1 MEVLKTFK
9 NMRLSPLLVVFLT
22 TSTTLG
28 LARTALGEVAT
39 WSEGNP
45 DSLTQADSPS
55 TLALES
61 LDWSSLVSVASPPD
75 GLQEFSGRETSN
87 WGTPEPSVGIWNEL
101 LSSQLLTQESLE
113 TPLWV
118 AAATLPIP
126 ASLLEVNPG
135 NPKPSVPDSLER
147 VDSEEI
153 AQMVEAEAH
162 HPDVPTGLEDEN
174 LEGEISLNED
184 SGETL
189 VAGEVQPETIIPPLI
204 ATALDLAQSPL
215 DQPPP
220 AAPPAEGE
228 PRVLVAEVVVAGDN
242 LTPELEDVVYNAIR
256 TQPGRTT
263 TRSQLQ
269 EDVNA
274 VFATGFF
281 ANVTQVPEDT
291 PLGVRITFQVE
302 VNPVLRQVVLQTLPE
317 GAEQRAV
324 PPEVIDE
331 IFGGQYGETL
341 NLRTL
346 QENVIAL
353 NQWYQS
359 NGYDLAQVLGSPQVS
374 RDGVVTLQVA
384 EGVIEDVQVRFLN
397 EEGEEVSGR
406 TRPFIVTR
414 EMQMAAGGI
423 FQRDM
428 AQADLQRVFGLGLF
442 QDARLNFEPGTDPSK
457 VIVNVEVQEGNTGSV
472 AAGVGISS
480 ASGFFGTGSYQQ
492 RNVGGNNQDL
502 TAELQIGTREF
513 LFDVAFTD
521 PWIAGDPYRTSYTV
535 NAFRRR
541 TISLIFD
548 GGDPEIRLPNND
560 RPRVVRTGGGVNFVR
575 PLAPDP
581 FSRADWTLSAGF
593 QYQAVS
599 IQDGNADISPVDSLG
614 NLLSFSPSGRDTI
627 VALQLGAIYD
637 RRNNPL
643 QPTSGSLVRLG
654 MDQTIPIGSGQ
665 IFFNRLRGSYSRY
678 IPVDWFNLSRDPDA
692 PQTLAFNIQAGTV
705 LGDLPPYEAFSI
717 GGANSVRGYEEGNV
731 GSGRSYLQL
740 TAEYRFPILSFVGGT
755 LFVDYGTDLGSGSA
769 VPGNP
774 ARVRNKPG
782 SGLGYGVGVRIQSPL
797 GPIRV
802 DYGFNDQG
810 DSRLHFGIGER
821 F

>member
-1 MEVLKTFK
+1 
-9 NMRLSPLLVVFLT
+9 MRLSPLLVVFLT
-22 TSTTLG
+22 TSAPLG

-39 WSEGNP
+39 WTEGNP

-55 TLALES
+55 MVALES
-61 LDWSSLVSVASPPD
+61 LDWSSLVSVASPLTDVNGAP
-75 GLQEFSGRETSN
+75 LSETPN
-87 WGTPEPSVGIWNEL
+87 WGNPEQSVGIWDEL
-101 LSSQLLTQESLE
+101 LSHQLLSQESPEE
-113 TPLWV
+113 TPLSV

-126 ASLLEVNPG
+126 ASLANNRAP
-135 NPKPSVPDSLER
+135 
-147 VDSEEI
+147 
-153 AQMVEAEAH
+153 Q
-162 HPDVPTGLEDEN
+162 GLEQDN
-174 LEGEISLNED
+174 GELAQTEVSEQPGEPQSSETRVQGEMSPTED
-184 SGETL
+184 RG
-189 VAGEVQPETIIPPLI
+189 ETIIAGEMMIPP
-204 ATALDLAQSPL
+204 AAVTAPTALDLAQLPPSPL

-291 PLGVRITFQVE
+291 PLGVRITFQVD

-317 GAEQRAV
+317 GAQQRAV
-324 PPEVIDE
+324 PPEVVDE

-346 QENVIAL
+346 QENVMAL

-384 EGVIEDVQVRFLN
+384 EGLIEDVQVRFLN

-442 QDARLNFEPGTDPSK
+442 QDARLNFEPGTDPSQ

-581 FSRADWTLSAGF
+581 FTRADWTLSAGF

-643 QPTSGSLVRLG
+643 QPTSGSLIRLG

-740 TAEYRFPILSFVGGT
+740 TAEYRFPILSFIGGT
-755 LFVDYGTDLGSGSA
+755 LFVDYGTDLGSGSS

>member
-1 MEVLKTFK
+1 MQNHVSWCVEVLKTFK

-22 TSTTLG
+22 TSAPLG

-39 WSEGNP
+39 WTEGNP

-55 TLALES
+55 MVALES
-61 LDWSSLVSVASPPD
+61 LDWSSLVSVASPLTDVNGAP
-75 GLQEFSGRETSN
+75 LSETPN
-87 WGTPEPSVGIWNEL
+87 WGNPEQSVGIWDEL
-101 LSSQLLTQESLE
+101 LSHQLLSQESPEE
-113 TPLWV
+113 TPLSV

-126 ASLLEVNPG
+126 ASLANNRAP
-135 NPKPSVPDSLER
+135 
-147 VDSEEI
+147 
-153 AQMVEAEAH
+153 Q
-162 HPDVPTGLEDEN
+162 GLEQDN
-174 LEGEISLNED
+174 GELAQTEVSEQPGEPQSSETRVQGEMSPTED
-184 SGETL
+184 RG
-189 VAGEVQPETIIPPLI
+189 ETIIAGEMMIPP
-204 ATALDLAQSPL
+204 AAVTAPTALDLAQLPPSPL

-291 PLGVRITFQVE
+291 PLGVRITFQVD

-317 GAEQRAV
+317 GAQQRAV
-324 PPEVIDE
+324 PPEVVDE

-346 QENVIAL
+346 QENVMAL

-384 EGVIEDVQVRFLN
+384 EGLIEDVQVRFLN

-442 QDARLNFEPGTDPSK
+442 QDARLNFEPGTDPSQ

-581 FSRADWTLSAGF
+581 FTRADWTLSAGF

-643 QPTSGSLVRLG
+643 QPTSGSLIRLG

-740 TAEYRFPILSFVGGT
+740 TAEYRFPILSFIGGT
-755 LFVDYGTDLGSGSA
+755 LFVDYGTDLGSGSS